1 MKLHLVRLSLLSLL
15 MGGVY
20 ALATSQAE
28 KEPTEKP
35 VKLADG
41 VWFERHNDIG
51 KFGSNVSWIEFAD
64 YVVVIDTSFPRGAEE
79 AIRNIRETT
88 NGKPIRYAIVT
99 HYHGDHTLGAGAFAK
114 EGVTVVAHENAR
126 KEFLARNVEGYLKTA
141 ERDPVYAKYKP
152 TAPQLTFTD
161 KFIIDD
167 GTRRAEVYYFGQAHT
182 TGCIFIFLP
191 KERIVFTGD
200 ACVNGPFNYCGDSD
214 TASWIEVL
222 SKVQALDVETV
233 VPAHGASGKKDLLET
248 QKRYFTELRA
258 AVTESIKAGKSL
270 EEAKASVDVPMW
282 REWTGEKK
290 MSAENIAHV
299 YKELTKR

>member
-1 MKLHLVRLSLLSLL
+1 VNLHLVRLSLLSLL
-15 MGGVY
+15 MAGVY
-20 ALATSQAE
+20 ALANSQAE
-28 KEPTEKP
+28 KDPTEKP

-51 KFGSNVSWIEFAD
+51 KFGSNVSWIEFAEF
-64 YVVVIDTSFPRGAEE
+64 VVVIDTSFPLGAEE
-79 AIRNIRETT
+79 AIRNIKATT
-88 NGKPIRYAIVT
+88 NNKPIRYAIVT
-99 HYHGDHTLGAGAFAK
+99 HYHGDHTLGSGVFAK
-114 EGVTVVAHENAR
+114 EGTTIVAHETAR
-126 KEFLARNVEGYLKTA
+126 KDFDERNVEGYLKTA

-167 GTRRAEVYYFGQAHT
+167 GKRRLETHHFGHAHT
-182 TGCIFIFLP
+182 KGCSFPFLP

-222 SKVQALDVETV
+222 SKVQALDADTV
-233 VPAHGASGKKDLLET
+233 VPAHGATGKKELLET
-248 QKRYFTELRA
+248 QKRYFSELRA
-258 AVTESIKAGKSL
+258 AVAVQVKAGRSL
-270 EEAKASVDVPMW
+270 DEAKGAVDVPMW

-299 YKELTKR
+299 YKELKKP